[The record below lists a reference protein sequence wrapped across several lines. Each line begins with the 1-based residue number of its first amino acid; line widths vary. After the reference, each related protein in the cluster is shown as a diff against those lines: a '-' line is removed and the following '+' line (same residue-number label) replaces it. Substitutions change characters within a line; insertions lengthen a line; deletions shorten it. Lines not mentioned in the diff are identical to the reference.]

1 MIRLRTTEHTVKVFS
16 FFFFALRL
24 EQDVKKLKAELQASR
39 QTEQELRSQ
48 LGSLGTSERS
58 VRSELSQLRQD
69 NELLQNK

>member
-1 MIRLRTTEHTVKVFS
+1 M
-16 FFFFALRL
+16 
-24 EQDVKKLKAELQASR
+24 KKLKAELQASR